1 MVSANYTAERWGNNV
16 KVRTGCS
23 LCKKPK
29 EFEVPLQEWWNF
41 IRNPGKKIQE
51 TLVSATPGERELLLT
66 GFCDDCF
73 KASVSLDSEREAMN
87 IWMYYETDGDSGY
100 YGVRLFA
107 TEATAQR
114 YREKQR
120 GNAYGHIKSMEVR
133 P

>member
-1 MVSANYTAERWGNNV
+1 MSFNDTLQDVISRDDREAALNLAWGATSAAEW
-16 KVRTGCS
+16 
-23 LCKKPK
+23 
-29 EFEVPLQEWWNF
+29 QEA
-41 IRNPGKKIQE
+41 R
-51 TLVSATPGERELLLT
+51 RLLR
-66 GFCDDCF
+66 
-73 KASVSLDSEREAMN
+73 LDSEREAMN

-120 GNAYGHIKSMEVR
+120 GNAYGNIKSMEVW